1 MDWADKILILDVLE
15 GVPARSLPC
24 LPCNPQMGQSG
35 HAMAVLAMFG
45 DVTLVQGFLNPHYHA
60 TAIRES
66 ISLLIKH
73 RELIWDLAKREIA
86 DRYAGQ
92 ALGTTWAI
100 VHPLL
105 LMGLYVFL
113 FTRVFPARLE
123 ASFEMPRSLPVYIL
137 SGLIPWLTF
146 ADAMSKGTGVILA
159 HTSLVKQ
166 IIFPLETLPVKGVLA
181 SYVTQIVAT
190 AMLFLYMLVVGE
202 TFPWTLVLLPVL
214 FAIQFFAMAGVCF
227 FLASI
232 CVFFRDL
239 REIVQFFTTAGLFLA
254 PILYLPQ
261 VVEAIWPPLQL
272 VLYANPFAHLVWC
285 YQDVIYFGRIEHP
298 VSWAVLIVLSLLVFS
313 LGYRLFR
320 RFKGMFAEVL

>member
-1 MDWADKILILDVLE
+1 MGSPIQATTLSAMPGE
-15 GVPARSLPC
+15 ASLAI
-24 LPCNPQMGQSG
+24 GI
-35 HAMAVLAMFG
+35 
-45 DVTLVQGFLNPHYHA
+45 LNPYYHA
-60 TAIRES
+60 AALRES
-66 ISLLIKH
+66 ISLLIRH
-73 RELIWDLAKREIA
+73 RERTWDMAKREIT

-113 FTRVFPARLE
+113 FTWVFPARLD
-123 ASFEMPRSLPVYIL
+123 ASFEMPRGLTVYIL

-146 ADAMSKGTGVILA
+146 ADAMNKGAGVILA

-166 IIFPLETLPVKGVLA
+166 IIFPLEILPVKGILA
-181 SYVTQIVAT
+181 SYVTQVVAT
-190 AMLFLYMLVVGE
+190 AMLFLYMLVTGE
-202 TFPWTLVLLPVL
+202 TFPWTLVLLPIL

-261 VVEAIWPPLQL
+261 VVEAIWPPLQFI
-272 VLYANPFAHLVWC
+272 LYANPFTHLVWC
-285 YQDVIYFGRIEHP
+285 YQDVIYFGRFEHP
-298 VSWAVLIVLSLLVFS
+298 VSWAVLIVLSLLSFS